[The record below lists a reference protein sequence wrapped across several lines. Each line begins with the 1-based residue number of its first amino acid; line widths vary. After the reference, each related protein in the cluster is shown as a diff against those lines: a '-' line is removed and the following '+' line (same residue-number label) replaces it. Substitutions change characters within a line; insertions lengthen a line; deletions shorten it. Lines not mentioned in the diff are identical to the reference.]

1 MPATVRP
8 KAEKFTN
15 VRCNYTVDPEHSK
28 PAASSSGISAVF
40 GCGNENL
47 VSTTKY
53 TVLTFLPIALF
64 EQYRRIANLYFTIVA
79 ALSLTEFSP
88 VHPFT
93 TITPVVGV
101 IGFSIVREGYEDFRR
116 CVHERHACMNQC

>member
-1 MPATVRP
+1 MPAAVRP
-8 KAEKFTN
+8 KADKFTN
-15 VRCNYTVDPEHSK
+15 IRCNYVVDPEHIKSAATSK
-28 PAASSSGISAVF
+28 GMSAMF
-40 GCGNENL
+40 GRGNENL

-93 TITPVVGV
+93 TITPVCGV
-101 IGFSIVREGYEDFRR
+101 IGFSIVREGYEDYRR
-116 CVHERHACMNQC
+116 